1 MNPNFNRRQ
10 FIGLA
15 VCVAVNTALPGCK
28 KKEPEWTAAKDDKL
42 KPLAFEISEGK
53 ATPLSGSGWKR
64 CDDYIHLQLSGSSI
78 PDRKIA
84 KVKQKKGTLI
94 VYVDNGNSEVQ
105 SMDLVLTQYKIT
117 GGDISQIVNLVL
129 DENGTRT
136 EVFNADST
144 GSLDRW
150 SKPTIYRH
158 EKGEIHVSPFSF
170 ASEVQVDIEAITII
184 NAFAIS

>member
-1 MNPNFNRRQ
+1 MDPNFNRRQ

-15 VCVAVNTALPGCK
+15 VCVAVNTALTGCK
-28 KKEPEWTAAKDDKL
+28 KKEPEWIVTKDDNL
-42 KPLAFEISEGK
+42 KPLEFEISKGM
-53 ATPLSGSGWKR
+53 ASPLSGSGWKR

-78 PDRKIA
+78 PDRKIS
-84 KVKQKKGTLI
+84 KVKQKKGTLT
-94 VYVDNGNSEVQ
+94 VYIEDGNSEVQ

-144 GSLDRW
+144 GSLDR
-150 SKPTIYRH
+150 
-158 EKGEIHVSPFSF
+158 
-170 ASEVQVDIEAITII
+170 
-184 NAFAIS
+184 

>member
-1 MNPNFNRRQ
+1 MSQ
-10 FIGLA
+10 Y
-15 VCVAVNTALPGCK
+15 VPGCK

-144 GSLDRW
+144 GSLDR
-150 SKPTIYRH
+150 
-158 EKGEIHVSPFSF
+158 
-170 ASEVQVDIEAITII
+170 
-184 NAFAIS
+184 

>member
-84 KVKQKKGTLI
+84 KVKQKKAMQTAPAVWI
-94 VYVDNGNSEVQ
+94 A
-105 SMDLVLTQYKIT
+105 DLNRQYIDMKKGRST
-117 GGDISQIVNLVL
+117 SPLFRLLHKFRSISKQ
-129 DENGTRT
+129 
-136 EVFNADST
+136 
-144 GSLDRW
+144 
-150 SKPTIYRH
+150 
-158 EKGEIHVSPFSF
+158 
-170 ASEVQVDIEAITII
+170 
-184 NAFAIS
+184 

>member
-28 KKEPEWTAAKDDKL
+28 KKEPEWTVEKDDKL

-105 SMDLVLTQYKIT
+105 SMNLVLTQYKIT

-144 GSLDRW
+144 GSLDR
-150 SKPTIYRH
+150 
-158 EKGEIHVSPFSF
+158 
-170 ASEVQVDIEAITII
+170 
-184 NAFAIS
+184 

>member
-28 KKEPEWTAAKDDKL
+28 KKEPEWTAAKDD
-42 KPLAFEISEGK
+42 
-53 ATPLSGSGWKR
+53 KR

-144 GSLDRW
+144 GSLDR
-150 SKPTIYRH
+150 
-158 EKGEIHVSPFSF
+158 
-170 ASEVQVDIEAITII
+170 
-184 NAFAIS
+184 

>member
-15 VCVAVNTALPGCK
+15 VCVAVNTALTGCK
-28 KKEPEWTAAKDDKL
+28 KKESEWTAAKDDKL

-53 ATPLSGSGWKR
+53 
-64 CDDYIHLQLSGSSI
+64 
-78 PDRKIA
+78 A

-144 GSLDRW
+144 GSLDR
-150 SKPTIYRH
+150 
-158 EKGEIHVSPFSF
+158 
-170 ASEVQVDIEAITII
+170 
-184 NAFAIS
+184 

>member
-1 MNPNFNRRQ
+1 MDPNFNRRQ

-15 VCVAVNTALPGCK
+15 VCVAANTALTGCK

-94 VYVDNGNSEVQ
+94 V
-105 SMDLVLTQYKIT
+105 
-117 GGDISQIVNLVL
+117 
-129 DENGTRT
+129 
-136 EVFNADST
+136 
-144 GSLDRW
+144 
-150 SKPTIYRH
+150 
-158 EKGEIHVSPFSF
+158 
-170 ASEVQVDIEAITII
+170 
-184 NAFAIS
+184 

>member
-1 MNPNFNRRQ
+1 MDPNFNRRQ

-15 VCVAVNTALPGCK
+15 VCVAVNTALTGCK
-28 KKEPEWTAAKDDKL
+28 KKEPEWTVEKDDKL

-105 SMDLVLTQYKIT
+105 SMDLVAGIFPRSSISSSTRMEPGLKFSMQTAPAVWIADLNRQYIDMKKGRST
-117 GGDISQIVNLVL
+117 SPLFRLLHKFRSISKQ
-129 DENGTRT
+129 
-136 EVFNADST
+136 
-144 GSLDRW
+144 
-150 SKPTIYRH
+150 
-158 EKGEIHVSPFSF
+158 
-170 ASEVQVDIEAITII
+170 
-184 NAFAIS
+184 

>member
-64 CDDYIHLQLSGSSI
+64 HSSPAFRQLHPGSQDCESET
-78 PDRKIA
+78 
-84 KVKQKKGTLI
+84 KKG
-94 VYVDNGNSEVQ
+94 
-105 SMDLVLTQYKIT
+105 
-117 GGDISQIVNLVL
+117 
-129 DENGTRT
+129 
-136 EVFNADST
+136 NAHR
-144 GSLDRW
+144 LCR
-150 SKPTIYRH
+150 
-158 EKGEIHVSPFSF
+158 
-170 ASEVQVDIEAITII
+170 
-184 NAFAIS
+184 

>member
-15 VCVAVNTALPGCK
+15 ICVAVNTALPGCK
-28 KKEPEWTAAKDDKL
+28 KKEPEWTVAKDDKL

-105 SMDLVLTQYKIT
+105 SMDLVLKSVLLNRRGDASISEHRPSTLRSLLKRVDTQE
-117 GGDISQIVNLVL
+117 L
-129 DENGTRT
+129 DL
-136 EVFNADST
+136 FD
-144 GSLDRW
+144 DDFY
-150 SKPTIYRH
+150 I
-158 EKGEIHVSPFSF
+158 
-170 ASEVQVDIEAITII
+170 
-184 NAFAIS
+184 

>member
-94 VYVDNGNSEVQ
+94 V
-105 SMDLVLTQYKIT
+105 
-117 GGDISQIVNLVL
+117 
-129 DENGTRT
+129 
-136 EVFNADST
+136 
-144 GSLDRW
+144 
-150 SKPTIYRH
+150 
-158 EKGEIHVSPFSF
+158 
-170 ASEVQVDIEAITII
+170 
-184 NAFAIS
+184 

>member
-105 SMDLVLTQYKIT
+105 SMDLVLTQYTYDVSSTSEKMEIVTKINSRVT
-117 GGDISQIVNLVL
+117 SNVNGNCN
-129 DENGTRT
+129 D
-136 EVFNADST
+136 
-144 GSLDRW
+144 GSL
-150 SKPTIYRH
+150 
-158 EKGEIHVSPFSF
+158 
-170 ASEVQVDIEAITII
+170 
-184 NAFAIS
+184 

>member
-105 SMDLVLTQYKIT
+105 SMDLVLTNIRSLAGIFPRSSISSSTRMEPGLKFSMQTAPAVWIADLNRQYIDMKKGRST
-117 GGDISQIVNLVL
+117 SPLFRLLHKFRSISKQ
-129 DENGTRT
+129 
-136 EVFNADST
+136 
-144 GSLDRW
+144 
-150 SKPTIYRH
+150 
-158 EKGEIHVSPFSF
+158 
-170 ASEVQVDIEAITII
+170 
-184 NAFAIS
+184 

>member
-1 MNPNFNRRQ
+1 MDPNFNRRQ

-15 VCVAVNTALPGCK
+15 VCVAVNTALTGCK
-28 KKEPEWTAAKDDKL
+28 KKEPEWTVAKDNKL
-42 KPLAFEISEGK
+42 NPLAFEISEGK
-53 ATPLSGSGWKR
+53 APPLSGSGWKR

-117 GGDISQIVNLVL
+117 GGDIPRSSISSS
-129 DENGTRT
+129 TRMEIGLKFSMRT
-136 EVFNADST
+136 APAVWIADLNRQYIDMKKGRST
-144 GSLDRW
+144 
-150 SKPTIYRH
+150 
-158 EKGEIHVSPFSF
+158 SPFFRLLHKFRS
-170 ASEVQVDIEAITII
+170 
-184 NAFAIS
+184 ISKQ

>member
-15 VCVAVNTALPGCK
+15 VCVAVNTALTGCK
-28 KKEPEWTAAKDDKL
+28 KKEPEWTVAKDDKL

-78 PDRKIA
+78 PDRKIV

-144 GSLDRW
+144 GSLDR
-150 SKPTIYRH
+150 
-158 EKGEIHVSPFSF
+158 
-170 ASEVQVDIEAITII
+170 
-184 NAFAIS
+184 

>member
-15 VCVAVNTALPGCK
+15 VCVAVNTALTGCK
-28 KKEPEWTAAKDDKL
+28 KKEPEWTVEKDDKL

-84 KVKQKKGTLI
+84 KVKQKRERSSSMSIMATVKFSRWILCLPNIRSPAGIFPRSSISSSTRMEPGLKFSMPTVPAVWIADLNRQYIDMKKGRSTSPLFHLLHKFR
-94 VYVDNGNSEVQ
+94 S
-105 SMDLVLTQYKIT
+105 
-117 GGDISQIVNLVL
+117 ISKQ
-129 DENGTRT
+129 
-136 EVFNADST
+136 
-144 GSLDRW
+144 
-150 SKPTIYRH
+150 
-158 EKGEIHVSPFSF
+158 
-170 ASEVQVDIEAITII
+170 
-184 NAFAIS
+184 

>member
-1 MNPNFNRRQ
+1 MNSNFNRRQ

-94 VYVDNGNSEVQ
+94 VYMEIGLKF
-105 SMDLVLTQYKIT
+105 SMQTAPAVWIADLNRQYIDMKKGRST
-117 GGDISQIVNLVL
+117 SPLFRLLHKFRSISKQ
-129 DENGTRT
+129 
-136 EVFNADST
+136 
-144 GSLDRW
+144 
-150 SKPTIYRH
+150 
-158 EKGEIHVSPFSF
+158 
-170 ASEVQVDIEAITII
+170 
-184 NAFAIS
+184 

>member
-94 VYVDNGNSEVQ
+94 VYVDKPRPFHEPMKRAYASPALPFPPKDVFLSE
-105 SMDLVLTQYKIT
+105 DPC
-117 GGDISQIVNLVL
+117 G
-129 DENGTRT
+129 
-136 EVFNADST
+136 
-144 GSLDRW
+144 
-150 SKPTIYRH
+150 
-158 EKGEIHVSPFSF
+158 
-170 ASEVQVDIEAITII
+170 
-184 NAFAIS
+184 

>member
-78 PDRKIA
+78 PNRKIA

-129 DENGTRT
+129 ARMEPGLKFSMPT
-136 EVFNADST
+136 VPAVWIADLNRHYVDMKKGRST
-144 GSLDRW
+144 SPLFRLLHKFRSI
-150 SKPTIYRH
+150 SK
-158 EKGEIHVSPFSF
+158 
-170 ASEVQVDIEAITII
+170 Q
-184 NAFAIS
+184 

>member
-94 VYVDNGNSEVQ
+94 VYVDNG
-105 SMDLVLTQYKIT
+105 K
-117 GGDISQIVNLVL
+117 
-129 DENGTRT
+129 
-136 EVFNADST
+136 
-144 GSLDRW
+144 
-150 SKPTIYRH
+150 YRH

-170 ASEVQVDIEAITII
+170 ASQVQVDIEAITII
-184 NAFAIS
+184 DAFAIS

>member
-105 SMDLVLTQYKIT
+105 SMDLVLTQYF
-117 GGDISQIVNLVL
+117 ISSRIKSVRCLKSVAVEDSESL
-129 DENGTRT
+129 TSFR
-136 EVFNADST
+136 NAS
-144 GSLDRW
+144 
-150 SKPTIYRH
+150 
-158 EKGEIHVSPFSF
+158 FS
-170 ASEVQVDIEAITII
+170 
-184 NAFAIS
+184 AF

>member
-28 KKEPEWTAAKDDKL
+28 KKEPEW
-42 KPLAFEISEGK
+42 
-53 ATPLSGSGWKR
+53 TPLSGSGWKR

-144 GSLDRW
+144 GSLDR
-150 SKPTIYRH
+150 
-158 EKGEIHVSPFSF
+158 
-170 ASEVQVDIEAITII
+170 
-184 NAFAIS
+184 